1 MEHLSKYEIRGGKQI
16 QKQTNK
22 RKTSEKNTWQLQK
35 RGLLN
40 LWLLVSLVELWPE
53 TFSLLFMV
61 TFILWVLV
69 FDLVIFFIMLISILF
84 IYLFYYD

>member
-1 MEHLSKYEIRGGKQI
+1 MEHLSKCETRGGKQI

-22 RKTSEKNTWQLQK
+22 RKTTEKNTWQLQK
-35 RGLLN
+35 PGLLN
-40 LWLLVSLVELWPE
+40 LWLLVTLVELWPE

-69 FDLVIFFIMLISILF
+69 FVLVIFFIMLISILF
-84 IYLFYYD
+84 IYLFYSD